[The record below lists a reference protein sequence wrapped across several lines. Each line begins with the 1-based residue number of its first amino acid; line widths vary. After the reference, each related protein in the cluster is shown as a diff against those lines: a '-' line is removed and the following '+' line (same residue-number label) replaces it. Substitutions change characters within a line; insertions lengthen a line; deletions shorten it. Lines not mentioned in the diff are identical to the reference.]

1 MVIYVMCCV
10 LHHVCLLCNT
20 LLSCHSPF
28 SCWKPLGSKVC
39 KHSWCLSISIALIEK
54 IKIKNHSMNWK
65 LSKKILLQFHQIMSI
80 LLIVR
85 VKITHKLKVLQWWN
99 ENHIKER
106 ESRSWDCEW
115 FIVLIKI
122 KLCPLYSESR
132 VAGNHNKNNKLS
144 I

>member
-28 SCWKPLGSKVC
+28 SCWKSLGSKVC
-39 KHSWCLSISIALIEK
+39 KHSWCLSISIALIGK
-54 IKIKNHSMNWK
+54 KKKKNNSMNWK
-65 LSKKILLQFHQIMSI
+65 LSKNFLLQFHQIMSM
-80 LLIVR
+80 LLIVC
-85 VKITHKLKVLQWWN
+85 VEVTHKLKVLQCWN
-99 ENHIKER
+99 ENHTKKR

-115 FIVLIKI
+115 FIVLINI

-132 VAGNHNKNNKLS
+132 VAGNHNRNNKLS